1 MITSRG
7 PDSAED
13 SDSDRQFPFYSI
25 IHIQSIKIITVY
37 SNLYLI
43 SSIEDQGVSQAK
55 MLDIAD
61 SPQKEML
68 THNEHILGVGIDP
81 VVALDFANSLLF
93 KGDDI

>member
-13 SDSDRQFPFYSI
+13 SASDHQFPFYSI
-25 IHIQSIKIITVY
+25 IHIQSIKIITVS
-37 SNLYLI
+37 SNFHLI
-43 SSIEDQGVSQAK
+43 SSIEDQGVSQSK
-55 MLDIAD
+55 VLDIAD
-61 SPQKEML
+61 SPQEEML
-68 THNEHILGVGIDP
+68 AYNEQIFGVRIDP

>member
-1 MITSRG
+1 MMTLRG

-68 THNEHILGVGIDP
+68 TQNEHILGVGIDP